1 MAWIKKVT
9 VKCDVCGKEADWY
22 EKSKADAKAH
32 AEKDGWKKVEGKRRC
47 AECVN
52 DLETK
57 AQMKKDADKRKA
69 KKEEPPKKTKDKPK
83 KKGSPPAPAKKEEP
97 TKSIPGAPAHE
108 GKKPSGAVEILRA
121 ERAAKQKSMKVVFVC
136 KKCGKKF
143 VQDLHDDSPDVPC
156 PKCKSTDTE
165 PTQVS

>member
-1 MAWIKKVT
+1 MAWIKRVT
-9 VKCDVCGKEADWY
+9 VKCDVCGLEADWN

-32 AEKDGWKKVEGKRRC
+32 AEKDGWKKIEGKRRC
-47 AECVN
+47 PGCVTAF
-52 DLETK
+52 E
-57 AQMKKDADKRKA
+57 MKPKKGDKKP

-83 KKGSPPAPAKKEEP
+83 KKASPPAPAKKEEH
-97 TKSIPGAPAHE
+97 TKEVSEAPVKE
-108 GKKPSGAVEILRA
+108 KKGPSGAVEILRA
-121 ERAAKQKSMKVVFVC
+121 ERAEKQKTMKVVFAC

-143 VQDLHDDSPDVPC
+143 VKDLRDDSREAPC